1 VAVKKEVVRS
11 GAYKDIFASGV
22 RVGDALFLAGQVSID
37 NQGSIV
43 GERDFVAQVRQV
55 YANIEGVLAEFGATM
70 DNIVDEM
77 LLVTDIE
84 NVMGNLEEVFGV
96 RAQAYGGP
104 TDVTQTLV
112 QVAALATPEMLIEI
126 KCIAHF

>member
-1 VAVKKEVVRS
+1 MPVKKQVVRS

-22 RVGDALFLAGQVSID
+22 RVGDTLFLAGQVSID
-37 NQGSIV
+37 NEGRIV
-43 GERDFVAQVRQV
+43 GEGDFVAQVRQV

-77 LLVTDIE
+77 LLVTDVT

-96 RAQAYGGP
+96 RAQAYNGQA
-104 TDVTQTLV
+104 DVTQTMV